1 MIFLEKLRQISR
13 WYYRVFISRSRTVVK
28 AKFLAIAAYQ
38 LRQFINPPPPPR
50 STEGTQTQP
59 FIMWCSR
66 WVSAETTRK
75 RKRDRSSE
83 REKETKREREKPVKK
98 ERKGERERD
107 SEGGEREGSKQMLAM
122 IADAV
127 LGRNDSM
134 GHKLLTPLYS
144 HTPSASP
151 H

>member
-1 MIFLEKLRQISR
+1 MVQPLGFTRNNKKAKKRQI
-13 WYYRVFISRSRTVVK
+13 
-28 AKFLAIAAYQ
+28 
-38 LRQFINPPPPPR
+38 
-50 STEGTQTQP
+50 
-59 FIMWCSR
+59 
-66 WVSAETTRK
+66 
-75 RKRDRSSE
+75 E
-83 REKETKREREKPVKK
+83 RARERDK
-98 ERKGERERD
+98 ERKRETREERKKGGERD